1 MVFLTENIFLPL
13 EGSLNLDKLQD
24 FIEEETKKQVDC
36 ALKVLK
42 GTCWIM
48 NYIKYSL
55 WYCLLKFNFNQY
67 LTMIFCF
74 SDLLSVTKMS
84 NLCLKSCLSFYF

>member
-1 MVFLTENIFLPL
+1 MNLVFLTVNIFLPL

-36 ALKVLK
+36 ALNVLK
-42 GTCWIM
+42 GTYWIM

-55 WYCLLKFNFNQY
+55 
-67 LTMIFCF
+67 
-74 SDLLSVTKMS
+74 
-84 NLCLKSCLSFYF
+84 